1 MGLTPIASLSPFE
14 HPNGESGD
22 SRLPAAIQECRR
34 RHPSRRS
41 TRCRHARPYFFGLAA
56 APRLGRRTALTV
68 RSEEHTSEL
77 QSLMRISYAV
87 FCFKEITTLTSDID
101 IVNTTTTQS

>member
-1 MGLTPIASLSPFE
+1 MWLPPIASLSPFE

-68 RSEEHTSEL
+68 PLLPPPRSEEHTSEL

-87 FCFKEITTLTSDID
+87 FCLKKKKTKSEQKSY
-101 IVNTTTTQS
+101 